1 MYKLFGSK
9 LICVTIIFCY
19 HYQALGCLFYEMIAL
34 KPAFDANNLISLFY
48 KIVKGDFEVS
58 GEHSILMRMFREKH
72 SGLRFPE
79 GTSVTHDFSINL
91 SLPSII
97 I

>member
-1 MYKLFGSK
+1 
-9 LICVTIIFCY
+9 
-19 HYQALGCLFYEMIAL
+19 MIAL

-72 SGLRFPE
+72 CGLRFPE

>member
-58 GEHSILMRMFREKH
+58 DENSILVRMFKEQH
-72 SGLRFPE
+72 CELSGTIPAQIFR
-79 GTSVTHDFSINL
+79 GYFSHT
-91 SLPSII
+91 
-97 I
+97 